1 MKFIV
6 FIGVTVWE
14 ILTFSARPYSNL
26 TSCELLGALYNGVR
40 LEQPVTCSL
49 DLYSVLL
56 NCECI
61 PLMIICYKSLITG
74 WLGDDTFRPSFSDLE
89 NAMKTFSIAPNQYIF
104 TVVSINYNLIAL
116 LNLL

>member
-1 MKFIV
+1 M
-6 FIGVTVWE
+6 
-14 ILTFSARPYSNL
+14 
-26 TSCELLGALYNGVR
+26 R

-56 NCECI
+56 KCEYI

-89 NAMKTFSIAPNQYIF
+89 NAMIKFSITPDQYIF
-104 TVVSINYNLIAL
+104 TVVSVNYNAIAL
-116 LNLL
+116 FYIII

>member
-1 MKFIV
+1 M
-6 FIGVTVWE
+6 WE

-26 TSCELLGALYNGVR
+26 SSRQLLGALYNGVR

-61 PLMIICYKSLITG
+61 PLMTSCYLSLITG

-89 NAMKTFSIAPNQYIF
+89 NTMIKFSITPNQYLF
-104 TVVSINYNLIAL
+104 TVVSVNYNVIAL
-116 LNLL
+116 YYHLTLLF

>member
-1 MKFIV
+1 MII

-26 TSCELLGALYNGVR
+26 TPCELLGALYNGVR
-40 LEQPVTCSL
+40 LEQPVTCLL

-56 NCECI
+56 KCECI
-61 PLMIICYKSLITG
+61 QLTMFCYVSLITG

-89 NAMKTFSIAPNQYIF
+89 ITMTTFSITPDQYVF
-104 TVVSINYNLIAL
+104 TVVSVNYNVIAYI
-116 LNLL
+116 